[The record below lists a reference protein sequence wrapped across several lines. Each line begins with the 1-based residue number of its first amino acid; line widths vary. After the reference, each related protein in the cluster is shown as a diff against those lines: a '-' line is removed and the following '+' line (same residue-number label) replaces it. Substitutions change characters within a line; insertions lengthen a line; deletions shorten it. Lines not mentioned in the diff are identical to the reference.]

1 MSRDIRR
8 AFVTGATS
16 MVGSS
21 VVRACL
27 EEGMEVI
34 AAVRPH
40 SRRMGNLPD
49 NEGVSQLECE
59 LSSLAQLDTSQI
71 EPCDAFFHIAWAGS
85 AGPVRDDAQLQTANI
100 GYAVAAALLASR
112 LGCRVFVG
120 AGSQAECGRVDGD
133 ITVNMVGVPETGYG
147 IAKQASCQMTR
158 LVCER
163 VGMDHVWSR
172 ILSVYGPG
180 DAPHTMVMN
189 VIRDAL
195 RGVDPP
201 CTKGEQLWDYLY
213 ADDCGRALLAMAHRG
228 RSGCVYPVGSGTCR
242 PLADLIWRICDACA
256 TGAVPKLG
264 AIPYYDKQVMHL
276 RADIRSLT
284 EDTGFIPTVSFDEG
298 IDRTIKWCRGQDG

>member
-8 AFVTGATS
+8 TFVTGATS

-27 EEGMEVI
+27 EEGVEVI

-49 NEGVSQLECE
+49 TEGVSQLECE
-59 LSSLAQLDTSQI
+59 LGSLAQLDVSRI

-85 AGPVRDDAQLQTANI
+85 AGPDRDDALLQTANI
-100 GYAVAAALLASR
+100 EYAVAAAQLASR

-133 ITVNMVGVPETGYG
+133 ITANMVGVPETGYG

-163 VGMDHVWSR
+163 VGVDHVWSR

-180 DAPHTMVMN
+180 DASHTMVMS

-195 RGVDPP
+195 RGIDPP

-228 RSGCVYPVGSGTCR
+228 RSGFVYPIGSGTCR
-242 PLADLIWRICDACA
+242 SLAELIWQICDACA
-256 TGAVPKLG
+256 TGAVPELG
-264 AIPYYDKQVMHL
+264 AIPYYDKQVMRL
-276 RADIRSLT
+276 RADIRSLMK
-284 EDTGFIPTVSFDEG
+284 DTGFSPTVSFEEG
-298 IDRTIKWCRGQDG
+298 IGRTIEWYRGQDG

>member
-27 EEGMEVI
+27 EEVMEGI

-100 GYAVAAALLASR
+100 GYAVAAAQLASR

-158 LVCER
+158 LVC
-163 VGMDHVWSR
+163 
-172 ILSVYGPG
+172 
-180 DAPHTMVMN
+180 
-189 VIRDAL
+189 
-195 RGVDPP
+195 
-201 CTKGEQLWDYLY
+201 
-213 ADDCGRALLAMAHRG
+213 
-228 RSGCVYPVGSGTCR
+228 
-242 PLADLIWRICDACA
+242 
-256 TGAVPKLG
+256 
-264 AIPYYDKQVMHL
+264 
-276 RADIRSLT
+276 
-284 EDTGFIPTVSFDEG
+284 
-298 IDRTIKWCRGQDG
+298 

>member
-85 AGPVRDDAQLQTANI
+85 AGRTAPDRKHW
-100 GYAVAAALLASR
+100 L
-112 LGCRVFVG
+112 CRG
-120 AGSQAECGRVDGD
+120 GRPARKSPW
-133 ITVNMVGVPETGYG
+133 M
-147 IAKQASCQMTR
+147 SCLCR
-158 LVCER
+158 SWVS
-163 VGMDHVWSR
+163 GGVWSR
-172 ILSVYGPG
+172 
-180 DAPHTMVMN
+180 
-189 VIRDAL
+189 
-195 RGVDPP
+195 
-201 CTKGEQLWDYLY
+201 
-213 ADDCGRALLAMAHRG
+213 
-228 RSGCVYPVGSGTCR
+228 
-242 PLADLIWRICDACA
+242 
-256 TGAVPKLG
+256 
-264 AIPYYDKQVMHL
+264 
-276 RADIRSLT
+276 
-284 EDTGFIPTVSFDEG
+284 
-298 IDRTIKWCRGQDG
+298 